1 MNNENAEF
9 DEKYLRGIMNDLKQ
23 YQSEMDASSEPFP
36 GEMFDLL
43 IDQAIKGVDIR
54 VKFPELFRN
63 LLNSKTLRE
72 QFMDSLS
79 LLSPELRSIHDPY
92 LDRSKLDLSFLYQN
106 HPNLSSWPIFLAK
119 SRHELSQLFFPAQ
132 TVYRE
137 VIDPGAKPIYSLL
150 RKDFSLAGV
159 VYTVLIESTLSAD
172 QTDALSA
179 NLFLTSDA
187 EDLPTAF
194 PIQASIHWGDYA
206 TEITLNNEGKCP
218 LPDIP
223 LRQVF
228 DSEITT
234 VKSDFYLTLSSAT
247 H

>member
-23 YQSEMDASSEPFP
+23 YQSEMDTRSESFSD
-36 GEMFDLL
+36 EMFDLL

-63 LLNSKTLRE
+63 LLNSSTLRE
-72 QFMDSLS
+72 QFMDSLA

-92 LDRSKLDLSFLYQN
+92 LDRNKLDLSFLRK
-106 HPNLSSWPIFLAK
+106 NLPSLSDWPIFLSK
-119 SRHELSQLFFPAQ
+119 TRHELAQIFFPAQ
-132 TVYRE
+132 AVYRE
-137 VIDPGAKPIYSLL
+137 VVDPGAKPIYSLL
-150 RKDFSLAGV
+150 RKDFALGGV
-159 VYTVLIESTLSAD
+159 TYSVLIESSLSEEQTEALSAD
-172 QTDALSA
+172 IT
-179 NLFLTSDA
+179 LTSNT
-187 EDLPTAF
+187 EDLPEAF

-206 TEITLNNEGKCP
+206 TEITLNDQGKCP

-223 LRQVF
+223 LEQVF

-234 VKSDFYLTLSSAT
+234 IKSDFYLTLSASNR
-247 H
+247 